1 MSADVRTGCRSA
13 DPDSHVAIDAR
24 IPAPAA
30 VAVISVEPA
39 APETD
44 AAKTVAKV
52 SAAEVSAGDV
62 GVSAAPTAAA
72 ATEAGMSTMST
83 VSTVA
88 AAMAAAMSTSTPMAA
103 ATSAGGRKRWGKG
116 DCSAEGCGSGDSDH
130 GLSRHGG
137 VILSG
142 YPSTMR
148 DVRSVI

>member
-1 MSADVRTGCRSA
+1 MSADVRSCRSA
-13 DPDSHVAIDAR
+13 DPDSHVAVDAR

-72 ATEAGMSTMST
+72 ATEAGMSP

-130 GLSRHGG
+130 GLLRH
-137 VILSG
+137 
-142 YPSTMR
+142 
-148 DVRSVI
+148 

>member
-1 MSADVRTGCRSA
+1 
-13 DPDSHVAIDAR
+13 
-24 IPAPAA
+24 
-30 VAVISVEPA
+30 
-39 APETD
+39 
-44 AAKTVAKV
+44 VAKV
-52 SAAEVSAGDV
+52 SAAKVFAGDM

-72 ATEAGMSTMST
+72 ATETSMSTS
-83 VSTVA
+83 VS
-88 AAMAAAMSTSTPMAA
+88 AAMAAAVPTSVPTSMAA

-148 DVRSVI
+148 NVRSAI